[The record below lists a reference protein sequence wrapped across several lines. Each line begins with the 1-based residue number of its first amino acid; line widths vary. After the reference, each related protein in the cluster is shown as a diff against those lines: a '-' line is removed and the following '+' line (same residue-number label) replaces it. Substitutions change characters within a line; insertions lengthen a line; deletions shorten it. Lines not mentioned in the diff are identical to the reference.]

1 MTATITTFICATT
14 YAADLEI
21 YKIPEDSTG
30 ATTLMMMLDLSGSM
44 AWDMAGNNT
53 SNTSN
58 SRLGIL
64 KKGLTDVLSGTPTVP
79 RVDDKI
85 VMGLSVFE
93 GDNGRISI
101 PAKALGEKTGREVQT
116 GEFLKNHV
124 GNPIIEIFKL
134 ELIKKENL
142 SILKLG
148 SILSVS
154 HHTLIIM
161 IV

>member
-1 MTATITTFICATT
+1 MKKLEIKKVYPDDAQSGAQRLYWLNQFKVTIVTATITTFICTTT

-101 PAKALGEKTGREVQT
+101 PAKALGEKTGREV
-116 GEFLKNHV
+116 
-124 GNPIIEIFKL
+124 
-134 ELIKKENL
+134 
-142 SILKLG
+142 
-148 SILSVS
+148 
-154 HHTLIIM
+154 
-161 IV
+161 